1 LEDAGIAFSGIG
13 WLLLTLAPF
22 LFINRRLHLEIQAV
36 FLLLTRRP
44 ALTIG
49 LFSLLFLPGVLVHE
63 LSHWL
68 AARLLRVR
76 TGRFS
81 ILPQILPD
89 GHVRLGYVET
99 ARSDFLRDALIGMA
113 PLVSGGL
120 ITAYLGLQPLGMSH
134 WAALASQRAWWN
146 ALIGSLFAMPSR
158 QDFWLWFYLAFAV
171 SSTMLP
177 SDSDRRAWLPLV
189 LLLAALG
196 GIALLAG
203 AGQWMLT
210 YLAPGLNAALRA
222 LAVVFA
228 ISLIL
233 HLILLPPIW
242 FLRKLLERL
251 TGLRV
256 AGNL

>member
-1 LEDAGIAFSGIG
+1 MEGTAIAFSGLG
-13 WLLLTLAPF
+13 WLLITLAPF
-22 LFINRRLHLEIQAV
+22 LFVNRRLHLEIQAV

-68 AARLLRVR
+68 AARLLQVR

-81 ILPQILPD
+81 ILPQVLPD

-99 ARSDFLRDALIGMA
+99 ARSDFLRDAFIGMA
-113 PLVSGGL
+113 PLISGGL
-120 ITAYLGLQPLGMSH
+120 ITAYLGLQPLGMSN
-134 WAALASQRAWWN
+134 WAALASQQAWGM
-146 ALIGSLFAMPSR
+146 LLGSLLAMPSR
-158 QDFWLWFYLAFAV
+158 PDFWLWFYLAFTV

-189 LLLAALG
+189 LLLVVLG
-196 GIALLAG
+196 GVASLAG
-203 AGQWMLT
+203 AGQWMLA
-210 YLAPGLNAALRA
+210 YLAPGLNAALKA

-233 HLILLPPIW
+233 HLILLFPIW
-242 FLRKLLERL
+242 LLRKLLERL

-256 AGNL
+256 AGNF